1 MDARIRLGLLTG
13 LALFGLCGGV
23 SAQAVDSL
31 PAGVTPAMIEVGGKL
46 FGGGGLCVACH
57 GSSGQG
63 GIGADLTDARWDHGD
78 GSYDAIVRTVLE
90 GVSAAKAVKR
100 VPMPPRGGSRLSD
113 EQVRAVAAYV
123 WSFRL
128 RASGR

>member
-1 MDARIRLGLLTG
+1 MDARIRVGLLTG

-23 SAQAVDSL
+23 AAQAPDSL
-31 PAGVTPAMIEVGGKL
+31 PAGVTPAMITVGGKL
-46 FGGGGLCVACH
+46 FGGGGMCVACH
-57 GSSGQG
+57 GAAGQG

>member
-13 LALFGLCGGV
+13 LALFALCGGAR
-23 SAQAVDSL
+23 AQVPGSL
-31 PAGVTPAMIEVGGKL
+31 PAGVTPAMIDAGGKV
-46 FGGGGLCVACH
+46 FTGGGMCVACH
-57 GSSGQG
+57 GPAGKG

-78 GSYDAIVRTVLE
+78 GSYDAILRTVLE
-90 GVSAAKAVKR
+90 GVPAAKAVKR
-100 VPMPPRGGSRLSD
+100 VPMPPRGGARLSD
-113 EQVRAVAAYV
+113 EQARAVAAYV